1 MLAVMRNKFLQL
13 SRLGKYPNLKFKYI
27 KTSEAQ
33 FLRWISGGF
42 FIEKHLTQGDF
53 ALLNSPPSS
62 SGETVN
68 FAPPILQ
75 SPWLARG
82 PTLGES

>member
-1 MLAVMRNKFLQL
+1 M
-13 SRLGKYPNLKFKYI
+13 
-27 KTSEAQ
+27 
-33 FLRWISGGF
+33 
-42 FIEKHLTQGDF
+42 EKHLTQGDF
-53 ALLNSPPSS
+53 ALLNSPPPSP

-75 SPWLARG
+75 SPFLARG